1 MWVFFFLF
9 KGTSRRKKNLDQ
21 NYHGWF
27 ANLLHIDCFDC
38 KCQFVITSCFYR
50 NLLSIWGTLLYTL
63 DTHVGFIEETTFN
76 YHALHLHAKSLIK
89 ITWRNLKTSL
99 MIILIPWQHIFSTG
113 RDAASSAPS
122 CSCGSARRVWELG
135 AWPWFSSVG
144 DPWACGF
151 SCGKI
156 YASCLSVSVWWLW
169 GPGQQTFV
177 PCSCK
182 NNKMETK
189 IIWSNHY

>member
-1 MWVFFFLF
+1 MQLCVGIFFCVQGHQQKKKKSGPKLPWLVCQSFTYRLFWLQMPICYYILFLPPF
-9 KGTSRRKKNLDQ
+9 TQYL
-21 NYHGWF
+21 
-27 ANLLHIDCFDC
+27 
-38 KCQFVITSCFYR
+38 R
-50 NLLSIWGTLLYTL
+50 NSSLYTL

-182 NNKMETK
+182 NNKMET
-189 IIWSNHY
+189 